1 MNSIE
6 RDAKIIVDDLV
17 LHNSAR
23 SPTPRQHH
31 RPSSTTTTT
40 TTTSHSTTGGAKK
53 RLDYD
58 MHNHKQSNSN
68 DLFERLSQPK
78 TKVKKDKSKQ
88 QQNHQQQAST
98 GGHSVWK

>member
-1 MNSIE
+1 LNSIE

-31 RPSSTTTTT
+31 RPSSTTTTA
-40 TTTSHSTTGGAKK
+40 TTSHSTTGGAKK

>member
-31 RPSSTTTTT
+31 RPSSTTTTA
-40 TTTSHSTTGGAKK
+40 TTSHSTTGGAKK